1 MEASTMTKKKRL
13 LLIDGHALA
22 YRAYHATP
30 PMTAPDGEPTNATF
44 GFANMLLKAID
55 DHDPD
60 YVIATFDAGRTFRHD
75 AYAEYKATRAK
86 MPDDLRVQVERIC
99 ELTELM
105 GVPVHTKEGYEADDL
120 LGTLSKKATEQG
132 LETIIV
138 TGDSDTFQLVDDS
151 VRVLM
156 PRRSLSDV
164 QLYDKE
170 AVRDRYGLE
179 PTQLIDL
186 KALMGD
192 SSDNIPGVRGVGE
205 KTATTLLQEYGDLD
219 TVYEH
224 LGEISQSRFRKALEA
239 GRPEAELSRSL
250 VTIECDL
257 DVDLDLDAAVWGE
270 FNRERLMELL
280 RELGFHSLVG
290 RLPGRGASDG
300 GQLSLFNDAPAAT
313 ADPVLGEY
321 DVVDTADALRAL
333 AEELAQAGHFA
344 LDTETTGTDPMH
356 ARLVGLSVSAEA
368 GRGAY
373 VPVGHLVG
381 QGTRQLDLP
390 TVRRI
395 LGPVLADPSV
405 TKVCHNAKFDLTVL
419 DHHGL
424 PVGGLTDD
432 TMLAAWLLSPSGRGI
447 GLREQA
453 WQRLGV
459 EMLDITE
466 LIGTGR
472 NQKTMDQVSIERVA
486 NYASADADMTLR
498 LRDLLLPEL
507 ETHNQLELYRKLEM
521 PLVPVLKAMEMRG
534 IRVDTDYLQEMSR
547 AIAKWIAEVE
557 ERIYAEVGHPFNLN
571 SPKQLGEVL
580 FDELGLPVQRRT
592 KTGYSTDAQVL
603 EQLRDK
609 HPMVEMLL
617 EYRTI
622 DKLRSTYID
631 TLSLLVNK
639 ETGRVHTSF
648 NQTGTSTGRLSS
660 SDPNLQNIP
669 VRTELGRQVRGA
681 FVAPPGYLLL
691 ACDYSQVELRLL
703 AHVAQDPEMMAA
715 FRRDEDVH
723 ATTAATVFGVALDQ
737 VTYEQRSLA
746 KAINFGLMY
755 GMSQYGLASRTTLSI
770 EEASQFIETYFQRF
784 AAVKRYLEETIR
796 FAQENG
802 YVETIMGRRRLFPEL
817 QNRNTNQAVR
827 RAAERAAINMPIQGS
842 AADILKL
849 AMIRLHDALQDATV
863 DAHMILQVHDELV
876 LEVAEADLDAT
887 AELVVDIMC
896 SAYELDVP
904 LKVDAAVGKNWME
917 MNPA

>member
-1 MEASTMTKKKRL
+1 MTQKKRL

-30 PMTAPDGEPTNATF
+30 PMSAPDGEPTNATF

-55 DHDPD
+55 DHEPD

-75 AYAEYKATRAK
+75 EYDEYKATRAK
-86 MPDDLRVQVERIC
+86 MPDDLRIQVERIC
-99 ELTELM
+99 ELTEAM
-105 GVPVHTKEGYEADDL
+105 GVPVHTLEGYEADDL
-120 LGTLSKKATEQG
+120 LGTFAKKATEHD

-138 TGDSDTFQLVDDS
+138 TGDSDTLQLVEED

-156 PRRSLSDV
+156 PRRTLGDV
-164 QLYDKE
+164 HLYDTE
-170 AVRDRYGLE
+170 SVRERYGLD
-179 PTQLIDL
+179 PSQLIDL

-205 KTATTLLQEYGDLD
+205 KTATKLLQEYGDLD
-219 TVYEH
+219 TIYAH
-224 LGEISQSRFRKALEA
+224 LDEISQTRFRNALEA
-239 GRPEAELSRSL
+239 GRNEAEMSRNL
-250 VTIECDL
+250 VTIVRDL
-257 DVDLDLDAAVWGE
+257 DLDLDLDAAVWGA

-280 RELGFHSLVG
+280 RELGFHSLVS
-290 RLPGRGASDG
+290 RLPSRGTGDA
-300 GQLSLFNDAPAAT
+300 GQLSMFEETSPAPS
-313 ADPVLGEY
+313 DPVLGEY
-321 DVVDTADALRAL
+321 MIIDTAEALQAL
-333 AEELAQAGHFA
+333 AEELSQAERFG
-344 LDTETTGTDPMH
+344 LDTETTGTDPMV
-356 ARLVGLSVSAEA
+356 ARLVGLSVSADA
-368 GRGAY
+368 GHGAY
-373 VPVGHLVG
+373 VPVGHAVR
-381 QGTRQLDLP
+381 QGEKQLDLA
-390 TVRRI
+390 TVREV
-395 LGPVLADPSV
+395 LGPVLADETV
-405 TKVCHNAKFDLTVL
+405 AKVCHNAKFDLTVL
-419 DHHGL
+419 DKHGL
-424 PVGGLTDD
+424 PVSGLTDD

-447 GLREQA
+447 GLREQT
-453 WQRLGV
+453 WQRLGL
-459 EMLDITE
+459 EMIEITE

-507 ETHNQLELYRKLEM
+507 EKHNQRRLYHELEM
-521 PLVPVLKAMEMRG
+521 PLVPVLQAMEMHG
-534 IRVDTDYLQEMSR
+534 ILVDTDYLHEMSQ
-547 AIAKWIAEVE
+547 AITRWIAEVQ

-580 FDELGLPVQRRT
+580 FEELELPVIRRT

-681 FVAPPGYLLL
+681 FVAPPGYRLLG
-691 ACDYSQVELRLL
+691 CDYSQVELRLL

-723 ATTAATVFGVALDQ
+723 ATTAATVFGVGLDE

-755 GMSQYGLASRTTLSI
+755 GMSQYGLASRTTLSV
-770 EEASQFIETYFQRF
+770 EEAGQFIETYFERF
-784 AAVKRYLEETIR
+784 AAVKRYLDETRR
-796 FAQENG
+796 FAEEHG

-817 QNRNTNQAVR
+817 QNPNTNRAVR
-827 RAAERAAINMPIQGS
+827 SAAERAAINMPIQGS

-849 AMIRLHDALQDATV
+849 AMIRLYDALQESELDAR
-863 DAHMILQVHDELV
+863 MILQVHDELV
-876 LEVAEADLDAT
+876 LEVAEADLEAT
-887 AELVVDIMC
+887 TEMVVDIMS

-904 LKVDAAVGKNWME
+904 LKVDAAVGENWME

>member
-1 MEASTMTKKKRL
+1 MTQKKRL

-30 PMTAPDGEPTNATF
+30 PMSAPDGEPTNATF

-55 DHDPD
+55 DHEPD
-60 YVIATFDAGRTFRHD
+60 YVVATFDAGRTFRHEE
-75 AYAEYKATRAK
+75 YAEYKATRAK

-105 GVPVHTKEGYEADDL
+105 GVPVHQMEGYEADDL
-120 LGTLSKKATEQG
+120 LGTLSKKATAQG

-138 TGDSDTFQLVDDS
+138 TGDSDTFQLVDES

-164 QLYDKE
+164 HLYDQE
-170 AVRDRYGLE
+170 AVRERYGLE
-179 PTQLIDL
+179 PSQLIDL

-219 TVYEH
+219 TIYAH
-224 LGEISQSRFRKALEA
+224 LEEVSQTRFRKALEA
-239 GRPEAELSRSL
+239 GRDEAELSRSL

-257 DVDLDLDAAVWGE
+257 EVDLDLDAAVWGE

-280 RELGFHSLVG
+280 RELGFHSLVS
-290 RLPGRGASDG
+290 RLPSKGVDET
-300 GQLSLFNDAPAAT
+300 GQLSLFGDAST
-313 ADPVLGEY
+313 APSDPVLGEY
-321 DVVDTADALRAL
+321 RIVDTAEALEAL
-333 AEELAQAGHFA
+333 AKELSQAGHFA
-344 LDTETTGTDPMH
+344 LDTETTSTDPMD

-368 GRGAY
+368 GQGAY
-373 VPVGHLVG
+373 VPIGHLLGRG
-381 QGTRQLDLP
+381 QTQLELS
-390 TVRRI
+390 TVQRI
-395 LGPVLADPSV
+395 MGPVLADASLA
-405 TKVCHNAKFDLTVL
+405 KVCHNAKFDLTVL

-424 PVGGLTDD
+424 PVSGLTDD
-432 TMLAAWLLSPSGRGI
+432 TMLAAWLLAPSGRGI

-459 EMLDITE
+459 EMLEITE
-466 LIGTGR
+466 LIGKGR
-472 NQKTMDQVSIERVA
+472 QQKTMDQISIERVA
-486 NYASADADMTLR
+486 NYASADADMTFR

-507 ETHNQLELYRKLEM
+507 ERHNQLRLYRELEM
-521 PLVPVLKAMEMRG
+521 PLVPVLKAMEMHG
-534 IRVDTDYLQEMSR
+534 IRVDTDYLREMSS
-547 AIAKWIAEVE
+547 AIAKWIAEVQ
-557 ERIYAEVGHPFNLN
+557 ERIYAEAGRSFNLN

-580 FDELGLPVQRRT
+580 FDELGLPVIRRT

-603 EQLRDK
+603 EQLREQ

-631 TLSLLVNK
+631 TLSLLVNA

-681 FVAPPGYLLL
+681 FIAPPGYLLL
-691 ACDYSQVELRLL
+691 GCDYSQVELRLL
-703 AHVAQDPEMMAA
+703 AHVARDPEMMAA

-723 ATTAATVFGVALDQ
+723 ATTAATVFGVSLEK

-755 GMSQYGLASRTTLSI
+755 GMSQYGLASRTSLSI
-770 EEASQFIETYFQRF
+770 EEASQFIDTYFQRF

-817 QNRNTNQAVR
+817 QNPSTSQAVR

-849 AMIRLHDALQDATV
+849 AMIRLYDALHDSGL

-876 LEVAEADLDAT
+876 LEVAEADLEPTTD
-887 AELVVDIMC
+887 LVVEIMS

-904 LKVDAAVGKNWME
+904 LKVDVAVGENWME